1 VVEHL
6 TNDMDGFTVGGDG
19 TLSPIVVNPSAGPGA
34 LSVSFAPHGVAL
46 VSETGPSG
54 VPAGSVISSYA
65 VAANGTLSHD
75 RHPCPDLRSCETAET
90 SCPLTAS
97 SFAPPMPAPRLVSGF
112 TIASTDGDMGTLLVA
127 NPRLGVFT
135 PKSTPCTHRPARMG
149 RGPRGSHRCA

>member
-6 TNDMDGFTVGGDG
+6 TNDMDVFTVGGDG
-19 TLSPIVVNPSAGPGA
+19 TLTPIVVNPSAGPGA
-34 LSVSFAPHGVAL
+34 LSVSFAPNGVAL

-75 RHPCPDLRSCETAET
+75 RHPCPDLRSCETAGT

-97 SFAPPMPAPRLVSGF
+97 SFTPPMPAPRLISGF
-112 TIASTDGDMGTLLVA
+112 TIASTDWDVA
-127 NPRLGVFT
+127 FCWSRIPRLGVFT

-149 RGPRGSHRCA
+149 RELCGSHRCA